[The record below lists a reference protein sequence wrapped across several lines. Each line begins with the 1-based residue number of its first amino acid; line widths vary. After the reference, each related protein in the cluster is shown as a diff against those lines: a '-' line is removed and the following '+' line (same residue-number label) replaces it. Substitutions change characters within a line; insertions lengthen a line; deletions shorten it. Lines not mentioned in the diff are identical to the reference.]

1 MKKLKRCRKKI
12 TSVFL
17 VYVLCITCLLTCKTD
32 VQAKTKIRLS
42 NSKITLYKGQ
52 SKTLKV
58 KGTKKKVKWSSSKK
72 SVATVSKKG
81 KVKAKKKGTATITAK
96 IGKKK
101 YKCKVTVKYGGTLTG
116 EIENA
121 KGNPDYES
129 QVILIPKNGKAKKL
143 VLHDAFDWATATIN
157 DYVKYN
163 IYGKT
168 VYEKG
173 RYTITNIEPGN
184 YVCLIISNYY
194 DDNHDP
200 ENPDYFADYFNKY
213 LSKKNINFLKEYV
226 IGYQYNIYPNVKIK
240 NKKKTTLNE
249 YFWYYDA
256 I

>member
-1 MKKLKRCRKKI
+1 MRNCKKMVSLLLMVILVLSVTPSNNADAASIKLNKKSI
-12 TSVFL
+12 T
-17 VYVLCITCLLTCKTD
+17 ITKGKT
-32 VQAKTKIRLS
+32 
-42 NSKITLYKGQ
+42 Y
-52 SKTLKV
+52 TLKV
-58 KGTKKKVKWSSSKK
+58 KGTKKKAKWSSSKK

-81 KVKAKKKGTATITAK
+81 KVTGKKRGSATITAK

-129 QVILIPKNGKAKKL
+129 QVILIPKNGRAKKL